1 MTESD
6 PFRRIR
12 RLKPTKVQLK
22 GPNVK
27 TTFDKP
33 LHPHAVKAQVAAI
46 RKHLQSRRPGGGP
59 PSPAK

>member
-12 RLKPTKVQLK
+12 RLKPTKVQLQ

-33 LHPHAVKAQVAAI
+33 PQQHAIKAQIAAI
-46 RKHLQSRRPGGGP
+46 RKHLKARRPGDGP
-59 PSPAK
+59 HSSTH

>member
-12 RLKPTKVQLK
+12 RLAPTKVQLK
-22 GPNVK
+22 GPNVI

-33 LHPHAVKAQVAAI
+33 LHPQAVKAQLAAI
-46 RKHLQSRRPGGGP
+46 RKHLSARRPGDG
-59 PSPAK
+59 PSPPAK